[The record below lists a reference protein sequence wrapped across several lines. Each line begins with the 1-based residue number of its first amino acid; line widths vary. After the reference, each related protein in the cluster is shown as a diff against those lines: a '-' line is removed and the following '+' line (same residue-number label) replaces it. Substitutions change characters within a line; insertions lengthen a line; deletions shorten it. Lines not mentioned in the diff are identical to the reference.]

1 MRTSRNSWPLL
12 CASSTHPQ
20 YRRRASVCRQSA
32 QLPTRCKAPA
42 RCVGKRQPFSAADDG
57 GLPPAVVGRSASHAG
72 GQSQPPLVGP
82 TAAVVSLALG
92 CTAIW
97 CTSNTQQA
105 RPRAITL
112 SQEQRTYLQR
122 TSGQLWPHGGT
133 VGKHNNRWVDKQ
145 CQIVPKLIRKK
156 QHTLALSNGAFFMW
170 HKLAHFLAEYQ

>member
-57 GLPPAVVGRSASHAG
+57 ELPPSVVGRSASHARE
-72 GQSQPPLVGP
+72 QRQLSLVGR
-82 TAAVVSLALG
+82 TATAVSLALC
-92 CTAIW
+92 CTTV
-97 CTSNTQQA
+97 CSTSNTQPA

-112 SQEQRTYLQR
+112 SQSKERICTAPLGNY
-122 TSGQLWPHGGT
+122 SWPNGEN
-133 VGKHNNRWVDKQ
+133 VEKNNNRWIDEP
-145 CQIVPKLIRKK
+145 C
-156 QHTLALSNGAFFMW
+156 
-170 HKLAHFLAEYQ
+170 